1 MLVTFLLWFII
12 YIVANIYGC
21 AIFYQLKIHTDFYST
36 YLAKLSAQWLGLL
49 TIASLALFLS
59 IFFPAQSGVS
69 QVLIF
74 SSAILFLLNGGVR
87 KIVGLTLF
95 PSNHSL
101 RTWMFIS
108 AILAIAAL
116 YVSQPIFL
124 GDSGLYH
131 LGLIRWLS
139 EYGVVPGIAFI
150 HERLGFSS
158 SWFALIA
165 MLNVGPLFG
174 KVGSVFG
181 GYVIVLYLALWLN
194 AAVVFKHKQSRLQ
207 EQLIVG
213 ISLLAFPW
221 VWFWGAAISPSP
233 DFAVIP
239 IVIICLAITFTNSL
253 PSQNK
258 RWLIYITALFALSV
272 KLSLIPLLVGVSV
285 VCFLLF
291 SWRERLIAIGV
302 GCVGLMPLLLSNTV
316 TSGYPLFP
324 SNVFALH
331 LPWSLPLHLVDET
344 RVAVFNYAFLGP
356 GYPAPTSMLGWLSQ
370 WMFSTRHEWVTVVLI
385 AFNAPAYIY
394 VRRINFPE
402 RKILDLLAVFVF
414 CTLLFAALTAPTFRF
429 MVHWL
434 IILPG
439 FALGVVLMQY
449 NRIGKTIVL
458 SMPYVVTVALMV
470 SIMISPGHRQKQL
483 YEHLRDSQGADTAF
497 PQLHFLMPPDAPTI
511 QTIYAEHARIIG
523 VTDAVMQ
530 KKQASNFS
538 YMEPEGAMCWH
549 SPLPCGFPRQ
559 PIQLRDAS
567 IGLRAGF
574 IPQNKSALAE

>member
-1 MLVTFLLWFII
+1 MLVTLLLWSII

-21 AIFYQLKIHTDFYST
+21 AIFYLLKIHADFYST

-49 TIASLALFLS
+49 AAASLALFLS
-59 IFFPAQSGVS
+59 IFFPAQSGIS

-74 SSAILFLLNGGVR
+74 SGAILFLLNTGVR
-87 KIVGLTLF
+87 KIVNLTIF
-95 PSNHSL
+95 PCNQSL
-101 RTWMFIS
+101 RRWLFIS

-139 EYGVVPGIAFI
+139 EYGVVPGVALV

-158 SWFALIA
+158 SWFALTS

-174 KVGSVFG
+174 NFSSVFG
-181 GYVIVLYLALWLN
+181 GYVLVLYLLFLIN
-194 AAVVFKHKQSRLQ
+194 AASVIKSEKARLQ
-207 EQLIVG
+207 EQLVVG

-221 VWFWGAAISPSP
+221 IWFWGAAISPSP

-239 IVIICLAITFTNSL
+239 IVITCLAIAFTYSL
-253 PSQNK
+253 PMQNK
-258 RWLIYITALFALSV
+258 LWLIYTTALFALSV
-272 KLSLIPLLVGVSV
+272 KLSLIPLLAGVSV
-285 VCFLLF
+285 ACFLLF
-291 SWRERLIAIGV
+291 SWRDRLFAIGV
-302 GCVGLMPLLLSNTV
+302 SCIGLIPLLLSNTI

-331 LPWSLPLHLVDET
+331 LPWSLPVNLVNET

-356 GYPAPTSMLGWLSQ
+356 GYPPPTSVLSWLSQ
-370 WMFSTRHEWVTVVLI
+370 WMFSSRHEWVTVVLI
-385 AFNAPAYIY
+385 ALNAPAYIY
-394 VRRINFPE
+394 VRRINFQE
-402 RKILDLLAVFVF
+402 RKTLDLLAAFAF
-414 CTLLFAALTAPTFRF
+414 SAMLFTALTAPTFRF

-439 FALGVVLMQY
+439 FALGDVLMKDNLIGRTVVLS
-449 NRIGKTIVL
+449 L
-458 SMPYVVTVALMV
+458 PYVVTLALML
-470 SIMISPGHRQKQL
+470 SILISPSHRQKLL
-483 YEHLRDSQGADTAF
+483 YDHLSKAQEAHTAI

-530 KKQASNFS
+530 IKQATNFS
-538 YMEPEGAMCWH
+538 YIEPEGAMCWH
-549 SPLPCGFPRQ
+549 TPLPCGFPRQ
-559 PIQLRDAS
+559 PIQLRDAT
-567 IGLRAGF
+567 IGLSAGF
-574 IPQNKSALAE
+574 IPLINP